1 MDPIQEYLNKIVKCP
16 ICGKD
21 VKEGDRI
28 WLDGLATCPNCYK
41 ARREQLDNAYND
53 GYKVGYNK
61 AKDEEQYIKYDN
73 EVTNQIKNTLE
84 YYEQTE
90 NIEEIPIDILR
101 SLYKDKIQ
109 ECKLYQLKLEK
120 LSSINLNNLV
130 NLIDEIEQADKRY
143 SLSDEYLKEEN
154 HLTRDEV
161 GIGEMSYGI
170 VMIPVDWILPY
181 LKQLKDLKE
190 E

>member
-1 MDPIQEYLNKIVKCP
+1 M
-16 ICGKD
+16 
-21 VKEGDRI
+21 
-28 WLDGLATCPNCYK
+28 
-41 ARREQLDNAYND
+41 
-53 GYKVGYNK
+53 
-61 AKDEEQYIKYDN
+61 KYDN
-73 EVTNQIKNTLE
+73 KVNNQINNTLE

-101 SLYKDKIQ
+101 SLYKDKLQ
-109 ECKLYQLKLEK
+109 ECKIYQ
-120 LSSINLNNLV
+120 SRLNKIS
-130 NLIDEIEQADKRY
+130 LIDITKLNDLIEQIEQANKRY
-143 SLSDEYLKEEN
+143 SLSDQYLEENN
-154 HLTRDEV
+154 HLTRDEI

>member
-1 MDPIQEYLNKIVKCP
+1 M
-16 ICGKD
+16 
-21 VKEGDRI
+21 
-28 WLDGLATCPNCYK
+28 
-41 ARREQLDNAYND
+41 
-53 GYKVGYNK
+53 
-61 AKDEEQYIKYDN
+61 KYDN
-73 EVTNQIKNTLE
+73 KVNNQINNTLE

-101 SLYKDKIQ
+101 SLYKDKLQ
-109 ECKLYQLKLEK
+109 ECKIYQ
-120 LSSINLNNLV
+120 SRLNKIS
-130 NLIDEIEQADKRY
+130 LIDITKLNDLIEQIEQANKCY
-143 SLSDEYLKEEN
+143 SLSDQYLEENN
-154 HLTRDEV
+154 HLTRDEI